1 MGKSAG
7 VVASEKQRF
16 VIGNAPLTIYG
27 TPTILADRHL
37 VAGART
43 SSCAGNCAYLIV
55 SKKAAVC
62 DGYLL
67 TDLACHLLAAGRVS
81 LRLASLEIP
90 KTSERVPKTNV
101 F

>member
-7 VVASEKQRF
+7 AVASEKQRF
-16 VIGNAPLTIYG
+16 VMSNAPLTIYV
-27 TPTILADRHL
+27 TPTILASHHL

-43 SSCAGNCAYLIV
+43 SRCAGNCAYLIV

-67 TDLACHLLAAGRVS
+67 TVLACHHLAAGRVS
-81 LRLASLEIP
+81 LSTRIP
-90 KTSERVPKTNV
+90 RDT
-101 F
+101 